1 MTGKEELFKLL
12 KEKSFYQG
20 KVTLSSGK
28 ESAYYWDCKKTS
40 LDPYGAYLIA
50 YILWERLQTMMKH
63 GVSVDAVGGPTIG
76 ADPIV
81 GALIIYSYINGIPL
95 SGFMVRKE
103 PKGHGMKGRISESC
117 PSTVTDIAHGHA
129 MIEGDLAGGSRVV
142 IIEDVTTTGASTIRA
157 IKAIE
162 ELGCRVIK
170 IFSLIDRDEGSREVL
185 KGYDYEPIF
194 TARQFLE
201 NL

>member
-1 MTGKEELFKLL
+1 MTWKEELFKLL
-12 KEKSFYQG
+12 KEKSFYHD

-28 ESAYYWDCKKTS
+28 ESSYYWDCKKTS

-50 YILWERLQTMMKH
+50 SVLWERIQTLIRR
-63 GVSVDAVGGPTIG
+63 GLTVDAVGGPTIG

-103 PKGHGMKGRISESC
+103 PKKHGKMGL
-117 PSTVTDIAHGHA
+117 
-129 MIEGDLAGGSRVV
+129 IEGDLAGGSKVI

-157 IKAIE
+157 IKAVE
-162 ELGCRVIK
+162 DLGCQVIK
-170 IFSLIDRDEGSREVL
+170 VFSLVDRDEGSRETL
-185 KGYDYEPIF
+185 KDYDYEPIF
-194 TARQFLE
+194 IARQFLE
-201 NL
+201 NQ